1 MKEREPR
8 PTPDEAELIEVLYAI
23 SISSLRLARRLKA
36 QAQRP
41 VSKPIRYGCPL
52 CQERRNRR
60 EALRG

>member
-23 SISSLRLARRLKA
+23 SITSLRLARRLKA
-36 QAQRP
+36 QTLRQVA
-41 VSKPIRYGCPL
+41 KPIRYGCPL
-52 CQERRNRR
+52 WQERRNRR